1 MGVLQILEDAKRD
14 HDLHHAACNLVKK
27 PGNIYYLYRRQSG
40 QAYFSLLSPQEWGA
54 SCPHEFLDAYRLEYD
69 QSWTPLKDL
78 KRRTD
83 EINLV
88 DRIINHQLA
97 LTDASNPLGLP
108 QLAPST
114 RTAQQTAPTAAAST
128 AAPPN
133 AQVHSAE
140 AQASN

>member
-114 RTAQQTAPTAAAST
+114 PTAQQAAPTAAAS
-128 AAPPN
+128 PPS

-140 AQASN
+140 TQASN

>member
-114 RTAQQTAPTAAAST
+114 PTAQQATPTATAPS
-128 AAPPN
+128 PS

-140 AQASN
+140 TQASN